1 MFLHWT
7 ISGSELSCVTT
18 ASMAACVWVCGSILI
33 CTTLCT
39 IRTLKILQPGRYC
52 VWVCGSILI
61 CTLCTI
67 RTLKILQPFR
77 YIYDTC
83 CEGLGSNRHLHFF
96 NVNR

>member
-1 MFLHWT
+1 MFFHWT

-33 CTTLCT
+33 CT
-39 IRTLKILQPGRYC
+39 
-52 VWVCGSILI
+52 
-61 CTLCTI
+61 LCTI

-77 YIYDTC
+77 YNYDTC
-83 CEGLGSNRHLHFF
+83 FEGLGSNRHLHFF